1 MLVAISSFSSSFT
14 IPEEEE
20 VGEGK
25 KLRDN
30 NQFEDPKERYGHRS
44 SSDSNLIFF
53 FTPSAIGAFVVLM
66 VLMVAKTFQ
75 DLRKWPSRSK

>member
-1 MLVAISSFSSSFT
+1 VLVAISSFSSSFT

-30 NQFEDPKERYGHRS
+30 NQFEDLKERYGHRS
-44 SSDSNLIFF
+44 SR
-53 FTPSAIGAFVVLM
+53 
-66 VLMVAKTFQ
+66 Q
-75 DLRKWPSRSK
+75 